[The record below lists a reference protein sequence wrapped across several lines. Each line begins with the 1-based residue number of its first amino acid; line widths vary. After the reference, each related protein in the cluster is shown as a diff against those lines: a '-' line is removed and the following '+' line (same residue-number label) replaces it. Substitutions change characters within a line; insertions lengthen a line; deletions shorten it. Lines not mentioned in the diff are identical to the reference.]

1 MTATWRSRP
10 VRVAAVSAVQL
21 VLVGVA
27 VAPQLSARFTGD
39 EYRLAVAPIDP
50 IDPFRGAYV
59 DLSYPGLGPQEQ
71 EAAPDGE
78 VFVPLEARGDL
89 WAPARAQEQRPESGP
104 FLRCDSDGYQVKCG
118 IESLFASQG
127 EARRLERELVD
138 GAVAVV
144 RIDGGGNASIVRLEA
159 KG

>member
-1 MTATWRSRP
+1 MTHIWRSRP
-10 VRVAAVSAVQL
+10 TRVAAACAVQL

-27 VAPQLSARFTGD
+27 VWPQLSARVTGQD
-39 EYRLAVAPIDP
+39 HRLAVAPVDP
-50 IDPFRGAYV
+50 VDPFRGAYV

-71 EAAPDGE
+71 GAPEGR
-78 VFVPLEARGDL
+78 VFVPLTAQGQL
-89 WAPARAQEQRPESGP
+89 WAPGPAQRRRPESGA
-104 FLRCDSDGYQVKCG
+104 FLRCNSNGHQVRCG

-144 RIDGGGNASIVRLEA
+144 RIDDDGNASIVRLEST
-159 KG
+159 G